1 MTIAN
6 ISGGRDSS
14 CMVVKFLELGNTID
28 YIIFCDTGFEFQE
41 MYEYIDKLDNYLKK
55 EFNKSITRLDSSKEI
70 EKWAFEKEIT
80 RGQHKGLLRG
90 IPKTIGKEYCT
101 RETKVYPTKRFVLS
115 KSPNKFK
122 NIALIGYTYNE
133 VEKGRISN
141 LDYAISKYPL
151 HEWRYNEI
159 EVDNFLKK
167 RGIHNPLYNH
177 FTRTGCFF
185 CPKQSK
191 RSLYQLYR
199 FYPQYF
205 QIMKDWEV
213 KAKGLN
219 CVNQTWIPYKSLS
232 LQQKEFEYL
241 DSIDTEPLFKDTY
254 ISEHESCF
262 CGR

>member
-1 MTIAN
+1 MIIAN
-6 ISGGRDSS
+6 VSGGRDSTA
-14 CMVVKFLELGNTID
+14 MVVKWLELGNTLD
-28 YIIFCDTGFEFQE
+28 YILFCDTGYEFED
-41 MYEYIDKLDNYLKK
+41 MYEYIDKLDSYLKK

-70 EKWAFEKEIT
+70 EKWAFQKPIA
-80 RGQHKGLLRG
+80 KGMYKDRLRG

-101 RETKVYPTKRFVLS
+101 RETKVYPTKRFVID

-151 HEWRYNEI
+151 HEWRYNES
-159 EVDNFLKK
+159 EVDSFLKK

-191 RSLYQLYR
+191 RSLYTLYKH
-199 FYPQYF
+199 YPKYF
-205 QIMKDWEV
+205 KIMLEWEA
-213 KAKGLN
+213 KAKELN
-219 CVNQTWIPYKSLS
+219 CANQTWIPYKSLS

-241 DSIDTEPLFKDTY
+241 ESIDTEPLFKDY
-254 ISEHESCF
+254 ITENESCF
-262 CGR
+262 CFT